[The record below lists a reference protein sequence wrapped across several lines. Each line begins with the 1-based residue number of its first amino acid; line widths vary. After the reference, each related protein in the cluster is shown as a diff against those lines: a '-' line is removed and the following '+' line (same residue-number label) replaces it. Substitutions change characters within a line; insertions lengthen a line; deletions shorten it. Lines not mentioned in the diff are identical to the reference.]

1 MKKLTSIL
9 FALLAALPF
18 SSAQTDEEIA
28 RESCTSIMV
37 GRLAS
42 TDGSVMTTHTCD
54 GGYRSWVDM
63 TPAADYKEGAMMEI
77 FDGLMHTEVSGRNSG
92 VTSKGQIPQV
102 AHTYAFLNTAYPCI
116 NEKQLGIGET
126 TISGNRDLVNPK
138 AMFRI
143 EELERVV
150 LQRCTT
156 AREAIKL
163 IGQLVKEYGYCDSGE
178 CITIADPK
186 EVWHFEIFGEG
197 KDRIGGVW
205 AAVRIPDDEVGVSAN
220 ISRISALNLKDKDHY
235 MASDNV
241 FEVAKRMGLWD
252 GKKPFSFCRAY
263 GQRGQRD
270 DWKPYSVRELFILR
284 SIAPSLGLNA
294 SMAELPISVK
304 PEKKLSPTDIM
315 AYMRTYYEGTDFDI
329 TRKLKVGVKDE
340 KTGQVDSVISIAAN
354 PWMRND
360 EIKMLNTLKPGTA
373 RLLRPVAVGYCSYST
388 VIQLRGWL
396 PDAVGGV
403 VWFGLDTPTLSP
415 RVPIFCGATS
425 FPELY
430 KVCGNQRY
438 REDSA
443 LWRFR
448 RTDKLASLKWGQY
461 RKVLEPNRDYFE
473 RKGQRELPLVEAQ
486 YQSLISSEGEEA
498 ARKFLSD
505 YTSDFLGAAVLRWDE
520 MYSKFFF
527 DGKYGF

>member
-252 GKKPFSFCRAY
+252 GKKPSA
-263 GQRGQRD
+263 
-270 DWKPYSVRELFILR
+270 SA
-284 SIAPSLGLNA
+284 AP
-294 SMAELPISVK
+294 
-304 PEKKLSPTDIM
+304 
-315 AYMRTYYEGTDFDI
+315 
-329 TRKLKVGVKDE
+329 
-340 KTGQVDSVISIAAN
+340 
-354 PWMRND
+354 
-360 EIKMLNTLKPGTA
+360 TA
-373 RLLRPVAVGYCSYST
+373 REA
-388 VIQLRGWL
+388 RGTTGSHI
-396 PDAVGGV
+396 A
-403 VWFGLDTPTLSP
+403 
-415 RVPIFCGATS
+415 
-425 FPELY
+425 
-430 KVCGNQRY
+430 
-438 REDSA
+438 
-443 LWRFR
+443 
-448 RTDKLASLKWGQY
+448 
-461 RKVLEPNRDYFE
+461 
-473 RKGQRELPLVEAQ
+473 
-486 YQSLISSEGEEA
+486 
-498 ARKFLSD
+498 
-505 YTSDFLGAAVLRWDE
+505 
-520 MYSKFFF
+520 
-527 DGKYGF
+527 